1 MNRPFFLTMLCKTLI
16 LFVIFNVLY
25 LAAQPLD
32 NTSLTLYNRLFP
44 GRLRL
49 AWRAGEGSYLV
60 SETLLPRLIADHVI
74 SRPKV
79 ADEYRVIVL
88 GSSETWGYHILA
100 HEAMPTLLD
109 EMKLKA
115 PDGRHV
121 RVYNL
126 AYVFADAFKDMLVLQ
141 TALDAETRPDLIVLP
156 VNIYTFA
163 PLLGMH
169 WLAEDNP
176 ELALE
181 LIERYGIE
189 SVPREP
195 LLERVN
201 VAPYGWRHGF
211 IEQRSDIAAWLTN
224 QMYGF
229 AWAALGEDNPLTGVR
244 PLPFMS
250 RQPIAASV
258 NRADVLDALVLLA
271 QERGVPL
278 VMVDMPANYIYPESY
293 TTWLDE
299 RTVELGVP
307 RLNCTNFFPSE
318 AFDGTVHFLA
328 DGHRLVAQQIAA
340 WLAGY
345 WQNDAQVTI
354 CPDHTGA

>member
-1 MNRPFFLTMLCKTLI
+1 VNKHFFVTMLCKTLV
-16 LFVIFNVLY
+16 LFIIFNVLY
-25 LAAQPLD
+25 LAAQPLA

-49 AWRAGEGSYLV
+49 AWRASADGYLV
-60 SETLLPRLIADHVI
+60 SETLLSRLIADHLI
-74 SRPKV
+74 SRPKA
-79 ADEYRVIVL
+79 ADEYRVVVL
-88 GSSETWGYHILA
+88 GSSETWGYHMLA
-100 HEAMPTLLD
+100 QEAMPTLLD
-109 EMKLKA
+109 EMRLQA
-115 PDGRHV
+115 PDGRRV

-126 AYVFADAFKDMLVLQ
+126 AYVFADVFKDMLVLRA
-141 TALDAETRPDLIVLP
+141 ALDAGAQPDLIVLP

-181 LIERYGIE
+181 LIEQYGIA

-201 VAPYGWRHGF
+201 AAPYWWRHGF

-229 AWAALGEDNPLTGVR
+229 VWGALGEDNPLTGIN

-250 RQPIAASV
+250 GQPIEASV
-258 NRADVLDALVLLA
+258 NRADVLDALAMLT
-271 QERGVPL
+271 QERNIPL
-278 VMVDMPANYIYPESY
+278 VMVEMPANYIYPESY
-293 TTWLDE
+293 TTWLEE
-299 RTVELGVP
+299 RTAELGIM
-307 RLNCTNFFPSE
+307 RLNCTSFFPSE

-328 DGHRLVAQQIAA
+328 EGHRLVAQRIAA
-340 WLAGY
+340 WLADY
-345 WQNDAQVTI
+345 WQNPALVTR
-354 CPDHTGA
+354 CPVHTGD